1 MDSFPLTLIDV
12 ALIAVV
18 LISAIFAFGR
28 GFVHE
33 ALSIAGW
40 IGAAV
45 AVIFGLPLVRP
56 YVRDVIQPP
65 LLADFAAGATI
76 FILAMIILSIFTRA
90 IASRVHGSRLS
101 AVDRSLGF
109 VFGLVRGAVLI
120 CLAYIPVQWLMTPQE
135 QPAWIREARLQPVVE
150 WGSAKLTSLVDR
162 STPQSSAAPAKSSR
176 EQQRRALETERI
188 VRDMIS
194 PEPKAPESRLEHEP
208 KGYDERERREI
219 DRLLEGNR

>member
-40 IGAAV
+40 IGAAL

-56 YVRDVIQPP
+56 YVRDFIQPP

-76 FILAMIILSIFTRA
+76 FILAMIVLSIFTRA
-90 IASRVHGSRLS
+90 IAMRVQGSRLS
-101 AVDRSLGF
+101 AIDRSLGF
-109 VFGLVRGAVLI
+109 LFGLLRGAVLI

-150 WGSAKLTSLVDR
+150 WGSAKLASLVDG
-162 STPQSSAAPAKSSR
+162 SPAASAPARSSR
-176 EQQRRALETERI
+176 DQQRKALETERI

-194 PEPKAPESRLEHEP
+194 PEPKAPETRLEHEP

-219 DRLLEGNR
+219 DRLLEGSR

>member
-1 MDSFPLTLIDV
+1 MPSFPLTLIDV

-56 YVRDVIQPP
+56 YVRDIIQPP

-120 CLAYIPVQWLMTPQE
+120 CLAYIPVQWLLTPQE
-135 QPAWIREARLQPVVE
+135 QPAWIREARLQPLVE
-150 WGSAKLTSLVDR
+150 WGSAQIVSLVDGG
-162 STPQSSAAPAKSSR
+162 SAPASGPANSSR
-176 EQQRRALETERI
+176 DQQRRALETERI

-194 PEPKAPESRLEHEP
+194 PEPKAPETRLEHEP

>member
-12 ALIAVV
+12 VLIAVV

-33 ALSIAGW
+33 ALSIVGW
-40 IGAAV
+40 IGAAL

-90 IASRVHGSRLS
+90 IASRVHGSKLS
-101 AVDRSLGF
+101 AIDRSLGF

-135 QPAWIREARLQPVVE
+135 QPVWIREARLQPLVE
-150 WGSAKLTSLVDR
+150 WGSAKLVSFVDSGTVSSGPAR
-162 STPQSSAAPAKSSR
+162 SSQD
-176 EQQRRALETERI
+176 QQRKALETEQI
-188 VRDMIS
+188 VRDMIN
-194 PEPKAPESRLEHEP
+194 PEPKTPETRPEHEP
-208 KGYDERERREI
+208 KGYDERERRAI

>member
-1 MDSFPLTLIDV
+1 MASFPFTLIDV
-12 ALIAVV
+12 TLIAVV
-18 LISAIFAFGR
+18 LISAILAFGR

-40 IGAAV
+40 IGAAA
-45 AVIFGLPLVRP
+45 AVIFGLPVVRP

-65 LLADFAAGATI
+65 LLADFAAGASI
-76 FILAMIILSIFTRA
+76 FILAMIVLSIITRA
-90 IASRVHGSRLS
+90 IASRVHGSKLS
-101 AVDRSLGF
+101 AIDRSLGF

-120 CLAYIPVQWLMTPQE
+120 CLAFIPVQWLMTPQE
-135 QPAWIREARLQPVVE
+135 QPTWIREARLRPAVE
-150 WGSAKLTSLVDR
+150 WGAAQLSSLVDR
-162 STPQSSAAPAKSSR
+162 GPSGVSGAGTNSR
-176 EQQRRALETERI
+176 AQERKALETERI

-194 PEPKAPESRLEHEP
+194 PEPKAPETRVEHEP

>member
-135 QPAWIREARLQPVVE
+135 QFPFRLQPVVE

>member
-1 MDSFPLTLIDV
+1 MDSFPLTLIDL

-18 LISAIFAFGR
+18 LISAVFAFGR

-109 VFGLVRGAVLI
+109 VFGLLRGAVLI

-135 QPAWIREARLQPVVE
+135 QPAWIREARLQPLVE
-150 WGSAKLTSLVDR
+150 WGSAQLVALVDGG
-162 STPQSSAAPAKSSR
+162 SAPSSGPAKSSR
-176 EQQRRALETERI
+176 DQQRRALETERI

-194 PEPKAPESRLEHEP
+194 PEPKAPETRLEHEP

>member
-1 MDSFPLTLIDV
+1 MDSFPFTLVDV

-40 IGAAV
+40 IGAAF
-45 AVIFGLPLVRP
+45 AVIFGLPLARP

-101 AVDRSLGF
+101 PIDRSLGF

-135 QPAWIREARLQPVVE
+135 QPAWIRDARLQPLVE
-150 WGSAKLTSLVDR
+150 WGSEKLTSLVDR
-162 STPQSSAAPAKSSR
+162 SALQPSAPAKSSR
-176 EQQRRALETERI
+176 EQERKALETERI

-194 PEPKAPESRLEHEP
+194 PEPKAPDSRAEHEP